1 MSDMLEQ
8 GREVAEEMK
17 RKVVEFLEAN
27 MGVVQEFLEANM
39 GRVQEFLEA
48 NMGLVQENLGE
59 VSDNLE
65 EVWGNLV
72 EEYFSGDDAAALQV
86 IVNPNHVRS
95 HPYQYHLHYPHHQCP
110 HCHYH
115 RPNL

>member
-39 GRVQEFLEA
+39 G
-48 NMGLVQENLGE
+48 LVQENLGE

-72 EEYFSGDDAAALQV
+72 EEYFSGDDTAALQV
-86 IVNPNHVRS
+86 IFTTTSPPSQNH
-95 HPYQYHLHYPHHQCP
+95 PQ
-110 HCHYH
+110 H
-115 RPNL
+115 RLNF